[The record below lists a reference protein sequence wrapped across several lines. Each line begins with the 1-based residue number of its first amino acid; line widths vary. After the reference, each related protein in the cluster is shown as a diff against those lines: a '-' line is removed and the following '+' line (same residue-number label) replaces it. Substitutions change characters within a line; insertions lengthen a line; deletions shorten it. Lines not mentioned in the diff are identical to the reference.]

1 MQGFIGELI
10 GTFLL
15 VLLGCG
21 VNAGVNLNKS
31 NSHNSGWIVIT
42 MGWAFAVT
50 IGVYAS
56 GFLSAAHLN
65 PAVTIAFAV
74 NGSFAWGEVVPYIAG
89 QMVGAIL
96 GAVTVWLA
104 YHEQFEA
111 TEDKGAILGTF
122 STGPQVPNTVWNLV
136 TEIIGTAV
144 LVIGVMALGANQL
157 ADGLNPILVGA
168 IVAAVGLSLG
178 GPTGYAINPARD
190 LGPRIAHAFLPI
202 SGKGDSNWSY
212 AWIPVVGPIIGA
224 VVAALLYNTVLPL

>member
-212 AWIPVVGPIIGA
+212 AWIPIVGPIIGA
-224 VVAALLYNTVLPL
+224 VIAALLYNTVLPL

>member
-122 STGPQVPNTVWNLV
+122 STGPQVPNTDWNLV

-212 AWIPVVGPIIGA
+212 AWIPIVGPIIGA
-224 VVAALLYNTVLPL
+224 VIAALLYNTVLPL

>member
-111 TEDKGAILGTF
+111 TDDKGAILGTF

-212 AWIPVVGPIIGA
+212 AWIPIVGPIVGA
-224 VVAALLYNTVLPL
+224 VIAALLYNTVLPL

>member
-1 MQGFIGELI
+1 MDGFIGELI

-15 VLLGCG
+15 ILLGCG

-31 NSHNSGWIVIT
+31 NSKESGWIVIT
-42 MGWAFAVT
+42 MGWALAVT

-74 NGSFAWGEVVPYIAG
+74 NGSFAWAEVVPYIAG
-89 QMVGAIL
+89 QMIGAIL

-111 TEDKGAILGTF
+111 TNEEGSILGTF
-122 STGPQVPNTVWNLV
+122 ATGPQVESPVWNLM

-144 LVIGVMALGANQL
+144 LVIGVMALGANQIS
-157 ADGLNPILVGA
+157 DGLNPMIVGI
-168 IVAAVGLSLG
+168 IVGGVGLSLG

-202 SGKGDSNWSY
+202 SGKGGSNWGY
-212 AWIPVVGPIIGA
+212 AWVPIAGPIIGA
-224 VVAALLYNTVLPL
+224 IIAALVYNLVL

>member
-122 STGPQVPNTVWNLV
+122 ATGPQVQNTVWNLV

-212 AWIPVVGPIIGA
+212 ALVPIVGPIIGA
-224 VVAALLYNTVLPL
+224 IVAALLYNTVLPL

>member
-111 TEDKGAILGTF
+111 TEDEGAILGTF

-212 AWIPVVGPIIGA
+212 AWIPIVGPIIGA
-224 VVAALLYNTVLPL
+224 VIAALLYNTVLPL